1 MINYTT
7 VQEHGTTRACFSIE
21 GTYFEVP
28 IDNVPPEHLQD
39 YLQAEVNTFQMSIM
53 SIAEMEAMQAAEA
66 DEPE

>member
-53 SIAEMEAMQAAEA
+53 SIEEMEAMHDAEA
-66 DEPE
+66 DQPE